1 MNQADS
7 SLIGELVK
15 CAHTPYEK
23 WIMYVV
29 VWGRREN
36 HMGHFFGIRRL
47 VIYCVAGVSLASK
60 VSETSETVT
69 PGVHTLGFPD
79 WENAG

>member
-1 MNQADS
+1 
-7 SLIGELVK
+7 
-15 CAHTPYEK
+15 
-23 WIMYVV
+23 
-29 VWGRREN
+29 
-36 HMGHFFGIRRL
+36 MGHFFGIRRL

-79 WENAG
+79 